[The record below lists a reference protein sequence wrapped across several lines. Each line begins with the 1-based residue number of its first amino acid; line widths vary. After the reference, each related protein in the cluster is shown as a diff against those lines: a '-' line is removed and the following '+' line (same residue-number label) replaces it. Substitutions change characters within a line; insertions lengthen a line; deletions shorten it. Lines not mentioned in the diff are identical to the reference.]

1 METTVKYLS
10 ALKAS
15 KTWFDDPAIQ
25 ISLPPGRSPVVG
37 DDIPPW
43 PGCEIDLG
51 YRRGSETCG
60 KLRNALCQWRGGANK
75 RLGSPPGF
83 LARFNSPAKS
93 LLTPLFLLVPGVFQT
108 RRASKV
114 QQEESILANSVKS
127 HPWRRFVTAGSA
139 CVSLGSS
146 FDDSLRRIG
155 NPLDL
160 FPPIDHSRRD
170 HQTLPFDAIL
180 SLARKKKFHYGDKDS
195 DNSRNSRK
203 QVSQGFSC
211 SRSGRDR
218 RCDLGMR
225 IMRPRVRSQINQTR
239 LITDTTDWIKRRTI
253 MVRFVSVIAG
263 PPPPILHETRQR
275 FDQETIAYRTCNLIS
290 YQTGYRPQ
298 QGMITFTKRY
308 GRGSLIDNS
317 SQEESSPSLSN
328 FLLLSSSSFIDD
340 LFLSIQAK
348 VEKTFWKTLPSSRG
362 VAWPHRRHIAGTVF
376 NQFATFKRSKRYRS
390 KAQHAEEQR
399 LLPRMAATDRPWN
412 RQ

>member
-1 METTVKYLS
+1 MHFASGVAALTNDLEVLLVSWLDLTPRPNLS
-10 ALKAS
+10 LLLFSSSFQAYS
-15 KTWFDDPAIQ
+15 
-25 ISLPPGRSPVVG
+25 
-37 DDIPPW
+37 
-43 PGCEIDLG
+43 
-51 YRRGSETCG
+51 RRGAHQ
-60 KLRNALCQWRGGANK
+60 KFNRRNRSSPTPWNLIPEDALS
-75 RLGSPPGF
+75 RLE
-83 LARFNSPAKS
+83 AR
-93 LLTPLFLLVPGVFQT
+93 V
-108 RRASKV
+108 AS
-114 QQEESILANSVKS
+114 
-127 HPWRRFVTAGSA
+127 
-139 CVSLGSS
+139 VSLGSS

-328 FLLLSSSSFIDD
+328 FLLLSSSSFID
-340 LFLSIQAK
+340 LSLSIQAK

-376 NQFATFKRSKRYRS
+376 NQFGTFKRSKRYRS